1 MNSLTDILLCDHLL
15 VLLKPCWSIMFF
27 IELLTVLVTNVLP
40 SIIKLYFLSQLLEGN
55 ILCELSNNFH
65 SQKPKK
71 KSIIF
76 LKIWINQKFQIMVCA
91 CSDISVWCSFQAIDL
106 LKHLFYCSNIFTF
119 SWVGKI
125 IMGTYLFFISCTVRH
140 YTILHNQLSNLI
152 QVYLT
157 IN

>member
-15 VLLKPCWSIMFF
+15 GLLKPCWSIMFF
-27 IELLTVLVTNVLP
+27 IELLAVLVTNVIP
-40 SIIKLYFLSQLLEGN
+40 SITINLNSRKEMSSVSYPIISILKSQRKNL
-55 ILCELSNNFH
+55 
-65 SQKPKK
+65 
-71 KSIIF
+71 F

-125 IMGTYLFFISCTVRH
+125 IMGTYLFFIPCTVRH